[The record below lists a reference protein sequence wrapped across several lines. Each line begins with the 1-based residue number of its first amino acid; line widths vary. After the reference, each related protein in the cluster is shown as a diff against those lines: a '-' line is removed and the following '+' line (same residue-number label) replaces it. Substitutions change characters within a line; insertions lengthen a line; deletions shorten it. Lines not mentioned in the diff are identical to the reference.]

1 MTEDKLKTETLK
13 PARKAEDSLEETKT
27 VDTRAQEEAAKDRKE
42 TGGYQ

>member
-1 MTEDKLKTETLK
+1 VTEDKLKTETLK
-13 PARKAEDSLEETKT
+13 PAREAEKSPGEPKI